1 MRGGFVNTGIG
12 REEQSYDVRCEQ
24 DSELGVAG
32 SLGAAMAHET
42 PLQLPGVVNA
52 YAAITAQRLGFN
64 AVYLSGSGV
73 ATASFGL
80 PDLGITSLSDVLEDV
95 RRITSVCD
103 LPTLVDCDT
112 GWGAAP
118 SIART
123 VQQMER
129 AGAAAIHIEDQVQNK
144 RCGHLEGKQVVEPAE
159 MCDRL
164 SFASD
169 ARSCDEFMIIART
182 DALALE
188 GLDSTL
194 ARSAAYVAAGAD
206 AIFAEAVTRLEHYR
220 EFADACD
227 VPILANITEFG
238 KTPLW
243 TVDELRDAGVS
254 LVIYALSAFR
264 AMAKAAES
272 VYCEIRER
280 GTQRGMLGAME
291 PRDDLYRHIGYADA
305 QARIDAV
312 LQRESRAQP
321 TVEEA

>member
-1 MRGGFVNTGIG
+1 MT
-12 REEQSYDVRCEQ
+12 S
-24 DSELGVAG
+24 
-32 SLGAAMAHET
+32 SLRDAMVLEA

-73 ATASFGL
+73 ATASYGL
-80 PDLGITSLSDVLEDV
+80 PDLGITSLADVLEDV

-103 LPTLVDCDT
+103 LPMLVDCDT

-123 VQQMER
+123 VQQMQR

-144 RCGHLEGKQVVEPAE
+144 RCGHLEGKRVVETAE

-164 SFASD
+164 AFAKD
-169 ARSCDEFMIIART
+169 ARAGDEFMIIART
-182 DALALE
+182 DALAIE
-188 GLDSTL
+188 GLDATL
-194 ARSAAYVAAGAD
+194 SRSAAYVAAGAD
-206 AIFAEAVTRLEHYR
+206 AIFAEAVTSLEQYQQ
-220 EFADACD
+220 FADACR

-254 LVIYALSAFR
+254 LVIYPLSAFR
-264 AMAKAAES
+264 AMAKAAEL
-272 VYCEIRER
+272 VYREVRER
-280 GTQRGMLGAME
+280 GTQRGAFGAME
-291 PRDDLYRHIGYADA
+291 TREDLYRHIGYSDA

-312 LQRESRAQP
+312 LERDSQMRS
-321 TVEEA
+321 TDEEVS